1 VAHSMTGFGSAEG
14 PVAQGQLH
22 VDVRTVNHRH
32 LNVQLKVPAILQEL
46 EGQLREILRE
56 HLHRGHV
63 TLSARW
69 IEEVTREGEISV
81 NVERARDVVAAM
93 GELKQALDLPGEVDL
108 SFVARQ
114 PDVLAY
120 GTGDVP
126 AVEPEEVIGVVRTAV
141 TELVAARRREGEALA
156 AEIERLLSSIETE
169 LGAVEELSPARLT
182 AERDRLRESV
192 AALLDGKRADED
204 RLAQEIA
211 LLADKLDITEE
222 IVRLRAHIDAVR
234 DALTQST
241 PVGKRLSFLGQ
252 EMLREVNT
260 IGSKANDAAIAH
272 RVVSMKGEL
281 EKFREQIE
289 NLE

>member
-1 VAHSMTGFGSAEG
+1 MTGFGSAEG

-32 LNVQLKVPAILQEL
+32 LSVQLKIPAILQEL

-81 NVERARDVVAAM
+81 NIERARDVVAAM
-93 GELKQALDLPGEVDL
+93 EGLKQALDLPGEIDM

-120 GTGDVP
+120 GAGDAP
-126 AVEPEEVIGVVRTAV
+126 AVDPGEVIGVVRTAV
-141 TELVAARRREGEALA
+141 TDLVDARRREGEALV
-156 AEIERLLSSIETE
+156 AEIERLLTSIESE
-169 LGAVEELSPARLT
+169 LAAVEEQAPARLT

-192 AALLDGKRADED
+192 AALLNGKRADED

-211 LLADKLDITEE
+211 LLSDKLDITEE
-222 IVRLRAHIDAVR
+222 IVRLRAHIGAVR
-234 DALTQST
+234 EALAQSA

-252 EMLREVNT
+252 EMLREINT